1 LGLPLF
7 PISAVTGQGLEP
19 LVNEMYQQLQIA
31 NEEPEI
37 PVLMPAMSKGQDM
50 DWDVEKTDEGF
61 EVLGKRVRRLV
72 AMTDLENSD
81 AVRYLHRRLQRLG
94 VIEKL
99 REMGAEEGDTVYVG
113 QVVFSYTDE
122 L

>member
-1 LGLPLF
+1 
-7 PISAVTGQGLEP
+7 LEP

-37 PVLMPAMSKGQDM
+37 PVLIPAMSKGHDM
-50 DWDVEKTDEGF
+50 DWDVEKTEEGF

-99 REMGAEEGDTVYVG
+99 REMGAEEGDTVFVG